1 MKDNGSTVTALAKYN
16 LLVGDTAV
24 WNDDFSD
31 ITTTPISTSEEGYGL
46 QNSIAGYYE
55 LNSEG
60 MPTTN
65 TFKGVI
71 AFAEDKN
78 NGKGYWVDDSGNLL
92 SKYGTSYPANVFDS
106 NSLLYEPLE
115 NYKNYLKNTLG
126 KTSVDARLITFE
138 ELTGLGCSESCTS
151 APSWVY
157 STNYRTAS
165 AYDNYLVWNVY
176 SNGGT
181 DGNPFYASGIGLR
194 PVITVSKSEL

>member
-1 MKDNGSTVTALAKYN
+1 MVLDESSGSM
-16 LLVGDTAV
+16 
-24 WNDDFSD
+24 
-31 ITTTPISTSEEGYGL
+31 TTTPISSSEEGYGL

-55 LNSEG
+55 FNSEG
-60 MPTTN
+60 MLTTN

-78 NGKGYWVDDSGNLL
+78 NEKGYWVDDDGNLL

-115 NYKNYLKNTLG
+115 NYKNYLRSTLG
-126 KTSVDARLITFE
+126 KTSVATKLITRE
-138 ELTGLGCSESCTS
+138 GLISLGCNNSCTS

-165 AYDNYLVWNVY
+165 AYDNYYVWNVY

-181 DGNPFYASGIGLR
+181 DGNPFDIPALGLR
-194 PVITVSKSEL
+194 PVITISKSEL